1 MGYHHN
7 ILSYSHYH
15 TMLPICIKVLYHPR
29 FLNLHK
35 ELISK
40 PMQHGKVYLRKEN
53 KNYGC

>member
-29 FLNLHK
+29 FLTLHK

-40 PMQHGKVYLRKEN
+40 PMQHSKVYLRKEN